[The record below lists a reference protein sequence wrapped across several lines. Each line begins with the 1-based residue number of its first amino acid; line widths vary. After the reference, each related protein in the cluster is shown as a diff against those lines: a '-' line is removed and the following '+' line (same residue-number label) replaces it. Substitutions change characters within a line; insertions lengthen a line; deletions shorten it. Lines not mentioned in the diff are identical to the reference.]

1 MNKLEFNSNE
11 QDKSD
16 KKRERI
22 IRKMIK
28 VSNKYLRRLNELS
41 GLPYGLDYFI
51 NILKRIYVD
60 LEDIDHDEGVM
71 TVGTYCIMVPQE
83 LIYASGAIP
92 VKLCS
97 GSYAGFSVGDEITP
111 RDSCPLV
118 KSVAGFYAMDLLPM
132 YKSCS
137 LTIVPT
143 TCDCKKKMAYL
154 ISNYKDVIML
164 HVPTLKN
171 NDESK
176 ENFLKDLYMLKD
188 ALEKVTSNKITYSR
202 LKIATE
208 AVAYAQQQLTRFY
221 KLKMHNPPVIKG
233 THAMAVMN
241 SYAYVR
247 VDGWAEALEILNNEL
262 EIRIKAK
269 KYVAKVNTPRI
280 MITGSPIVFPN
291 IKIPLIIEESGGI
304 LVADETCMGER
315 GLYDPVAVTE
325 NTMDGIMRA
334 LAARYILPST
344 CPSFVDNAKRIYK
357 IKQMIED
364 FKIEGVVYHVLRGCQ
379 IYDFEYRT
387 IAETLD
393 KMNIPVI
400 RIETDYNDEDVE
412 QLRIRLEAFIE
423 IIKYKE
429 Q

>member
-1 MNKLEFNSNE
+1 MDKLEFNSSE
-11 QDKSD
+11 QEKSD

-41 GLPYGLDYFI
+41 SLPYGLDYFI

-71 TVGTYCIMVPQE
+71 TVGTYCVMVPQE

-97 GSYAGFSVGDEITP
+97 GSYAGFNVGDEITP

-176 ENFLKDLYMLKD
+176 ENFLNDLYM
-188 ALEKVTSNKITYSR
+188 
-202 LKIATE
+202 
-208 AVAYAQQQLTRFY
+208 
-221 KLKMHNPPVIKG
+221 
-233 THAMAVMN
+233 
-241 SYAYVR
+241 
-247 VDGWAEALEILNNEL
+247 
-262 EIRIKAK
+262 
-269 KYVAKVNTPRI
+269 
-280 MITGSPIVFPN
+280 
-291 IKIPLIIEESGGI
+291 
-304 LVADETCMGER
+304 
-315 GLYDPVAVTE
+315 
-325 NTMDGIMRA
+325 
-334 LAARYILPST
+334 
-344 CPSFVDNAKRIYK
+344 
-357 IKQMIED
+357 
-364 FKIEGVVYHVLRGCQ
+364 
-379 IYDFEYRT
+379 
-387 IAETLD
+387 
-393 KMNIPVI
+393 
-400 RIETDYNDEDVE
+400 
-412 QLRIRLEAFIE
+412 
-423 IIKYKE
+423 
-429 Q
+429 